1 MVFSIS
7 SAAWEVSVSSTPQQ
21 GAASPHTNTNA
32 ARNPAARFIPQALL
46 VSLVP
51 SYVPPGLTYA
61 PKVKSVRRGDFR
73 LAMAGKV

>member
-21 GAASPHTNTNA
+21 GIGSPHTNTNA

-51 SYVPPGLTYA
+51 SYALSGLAYA
-61 PKVKSVRRGDFR
+61 RG
-73 LAMAGKV
+73 GKVARAAIFALQ